1 MPITAVLLCVFQVWC
16 VSVSYKLT
24 PWFSETYLTD
34 DDEINIQTCSLEFL
48 KKGTQNPMENNTN
61 NTIPESTHFCQ
72 GFWWKTVLK
81 WTFPEFRVI
90 SVCLSVRF
98 TTKPRAQPLHH
109 RFLTSVEHRRVT
121 LDLQQLQYL
130 LFNINVI
137 WGESP
142 SQQCYVTVMLK
153 RL

>member
-48 KKGTQNPMENNTN
+48 KKGTQNPVENNTN

-72 GFWWKTVLK
+72 GLWCFKVNIPRIQSD
-81 WTFPEFRVI
+81 F
-90 SVCLSVRF
+90 SVFVCSF
-98 TTKPRAQPLHH
+98 HNET
-109 RFLTSVEHRRVT
+109 
-121 LDLQQLQYL
+121 
-130 LFNINVI
+130 
-137 WGESP
+137 ESP
-142 SQQCYVTVMLK
+142 TLTPQIPNISRT
-153 RL
+153 